1 MPVAKFSCPECKAV
15 LRPAKP
21 LPSGKK
27 VNCPKCKAVF
37 TVTDPDEGKAIK
49 AGKPGGKPAPLS
61 KNDPLYDDGPE
72 TYAVIKEEE
81 QVEDDEDE
89 DEDEDED
96 GKPKPKK
103 PRKDRARMEDLEF
116 RLNTD
121 IPDPRG
127 PAQAA
132 VISPSNLLMLVATL
146 ACLVGIWSV
155 FRGAWPFLFLEDIV
169 DATDFN
175 GPAPKDIDDDE
186 KPREK
191 QKTATQKKLFPVKD
205 KTNELDF
212 ERLSP
217 EQKQQYND
225 KRDEVWLWDVGYI
238 IVGAILIA
246 YNTVIIIGGVKMQ
259 NMEVYPLAMTASIM
273 ALGLSF
279 PGLGQLAGFICI
291 STLRSKKVLDGWF
304 YIPPSATPHK
314 KEKKR
319 EVL

>member
-1 MPVAKFSCPECKAV
+1 MPVAKFTCPKCKAV

-27 VNCPKCKAVF
+27 VSCPKCKAAF
-37 TVTDPDEGKAIK
+37 TVTDPDEEKAIK
-49 AGKPGGKPAPLS
+49 AGKPGGKPALS
-61 KNDPLYDDGPE
+61 KNDPLYDEGPE

-81 QVEDDEDE
+81 QVEDEEED
-89 DEDEDED
+89 DDEDED
-96 GKPKPKK
+96 GEPKPKK
-103 PRKDRARMEDLEF
+103 PKKDRARSEDLEF

-146 ACLVGIWSV
+146 ACLVAIWSI

-175 GPAPKDIDDDE
+175 GPDTRGSMDDDD
-186 KPREK
+186 KPKE
-191 QKTATQKKLFPVKD
+191 QKKAATLKKLFPVKD
-205 KTNELDF
+205 KTNDLDF
-212 ERLSP
+212 ERLTP
-217 EQKQQYND
+217 EQKKQYND

-238 IVGAILIA
+238 VCGAIILA
-246 YNTVIIIGGVKMQ
+246 YNVVIIIGGVKMQ

-314 KEKKR
+314 KEKKK